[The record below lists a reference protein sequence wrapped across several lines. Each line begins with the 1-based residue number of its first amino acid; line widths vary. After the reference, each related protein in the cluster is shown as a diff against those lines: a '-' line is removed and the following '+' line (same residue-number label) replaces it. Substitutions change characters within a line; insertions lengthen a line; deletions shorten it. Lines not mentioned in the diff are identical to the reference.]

1 MPLTTLSTKVWIA
14 STVLAVQSRWL
25 ATTTTSTA
33 AAAAMSSSA
42 AASASTTATAPK
54 RKGAL
59 IFLHGLGDSPS
70 GWASLQHQLP
80 RMQPRLADIEYI
92 FPAAPIIPL
101 SINGGGTQLCVSTCI
116 CARVWCS
123 VVVGDDAAAFSRL
136 LAALSLHCFHLS
148 VVTVCR
154 F

>member
-1 MPLTTLSTKVWIA
+1 M
-14 STVLAVQSRWL
+14 
-25 ATTTTSTA
+25 
-33 AAAAMSSSA
+33 
-42 AASASTTATAPK
+42 SASTATAPK

-80 RMQPRLADIEYI
+80 RLQPRLADIEYI

-116 CARVWCS
+116 CARMMQHHSQDC
-123 VVVGDDAAAFSRL
+123 L
-136 LAALSLHCFHLS
+136 LRYRFIVSIFLS
-148 VVTVCR
+148 
-154 F
+154 